1 MTDNETALA
10 IFSKHRQYVIP
21 MDKKLL
27 TSIIFHNLRILH
39 GITPRDS
46 YIENYLWHFKQQGD
60 QFFDIYHL
68 AFWWGTYKRPKRILE
83 IGSRSGLSLIQLLSA
98 YTDFTD
104 LRVCLCDLWNDG
116 LCDPDLIKKHLS
128 YLSIPIEPEFYQGDS
143 KETVP
148 KIEGEFDYILV
159 DGSHTPSDAAIDLEN
174 AYKKI
179 SKDGVI
185 VFDDIVEH
193 DGVKLRDTWEAFKNK
208 HFEEFNWAEDLHG
221 KGVAWAVK
229 L

>member
-1 MTDNETALA
+1 M
-10 IFSKHRQYVIP
+10 

-39 GITPRDS
+39 GVTPRDT
-46 YIENYLWHFKQQGD
+46 YIENYKVHRDREGD
-60 QFFDIYHL
+60 YFFDIYSL

-83 IGSRSGLSLIQLLSA
+83 IGTRSGLSLIQLLSA

-116 LCDPDLIKKHLS
+116 LCDPDLIKKHLA
-128 YLSIPIEPEFYQGDS
+128 YLSIPVEPEFYIGDS

-148 KIEGEFDYILV
+148 KIEGEFDWILV
-159 DGSHTPSDAAIDLEN
+159 DGDHSPEGAYQDLEN

-179 SKDGVI
+179 AKDGVI
-185 VFDDIVEH
+185 VFDDIVEF
-193 DGVKLRDTWEAFKNK
+193 DGVKLMSTWNAFKQK
-208 HFEEFNWAEDLHG
+208 YKERFEWNEDLHG
-221 KGVAWAVK
+221 KGVGWAVCRS
-229 L
+229 